1 MAASA
6 ETGACMIARI
16 AGFVHGGF
24 GMASG
29 ALVVL
34 GIILVVLGLLAAGN
48 VVLVVIGLLSI
59 LAGGVL
65 QVAMARRA

>member
-1 MAASA
+1 
-6 ETGACMIARI
+6 MIGRTTAR
-16 AGFVHGGF
+16 GGRVTE
-24 GMASG
+24 GEMMASG

-34 GIILVVLGLLAAGN
+34 GIILVVLGLLAASN
-48 VVLVVIGLLSI
+48 IVLVVIGLLSI